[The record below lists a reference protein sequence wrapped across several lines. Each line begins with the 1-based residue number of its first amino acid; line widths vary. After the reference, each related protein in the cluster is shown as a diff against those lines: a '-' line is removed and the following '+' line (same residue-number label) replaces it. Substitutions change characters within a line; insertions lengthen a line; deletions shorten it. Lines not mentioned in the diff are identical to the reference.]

1 MDLVCYEHDQGFVL
15 ARFREGEFD
24 YLDAAS
30 EVVETEFFRYLGAE
44 QILRDLAATYPTPRQ
59 KAEVPLWVYVASNL
73 SLRLHGVS
81 SFHAY
86 PYVVRC
92 GGLLNAFGPTVAA
105 KVTHPDTGDVTLR
118 CAGFNAKNSYDRQ
131 TPCDQDF
138 LRKLARDTE
147 AAALQAW
154 YNRDVAR
161 VLQAQGAFDPAGL
174 FIGDASYLFVPDNP
188 AYEDSV
194 RLLFD
199 AHGHPLE
206 AAALASLT
214 PQQAARCQWR
224 RCYKLVS
231 LLHTDRAGSFCAW
244 VAVRLLPG
252 TANECPVLYALV
264 DEVVAAVGPGVLRR
278 LLLDRGFLDG
288 AAIGRCKQ
296 VHGIDV
302 LIPVRKTMAVYADAL
317 GLLRWPEVVFTPY
330 APPAPR
336 PQAPRPRPVPERV
349 RQREAKRQA
358 TLRARQASAPP
369 ASPAETLVRVEVAGI
384 DGFRSWASCPV
395 PLSVVIS
402 REVYGD
408 GHEDLWMLLDT
419 QPLGAAGA
427 AAARRDEYHLRTTI
441 EEGHR
446 QLKGFWDLTHFTSRA
461 FALVVNQVVFIALAY
476 TLLQLFLRQQGRA
489 ELTRRTRPRVRDQ
502 LLPSAAVILLYCQQR
517 FAILTPLEYTELLL
531 TLAEPA
537 RRKILAQARRLRRE
551 LLDALPN
558 PRPP

>member
-1 MDLVCYEHDQGFVL
+1 MDLLCYERDQGFVL

-30 EVVETEFFRYLGAE
+30 EVVETEFFRYLGAA
-44 QILRDLAATYPTPRQ
+44 QLLQALAATYPPPRQ
-59 KAEVPLWVYVASNL
+59 KAEVPLWIYLASHL

-92 GGLLNAFGPTVAA
+92 GGMLNAFGPAVAA

-138 LRKLARDTE
+138 LRKLARDTKAE
-147 AAALQAW
+147 ALQTW

-161 VLQAQGAFDPAGL
+161 VLQAQGAFDPDGL

-188 AYEDSV
+188 AYEGSV

-199 AHGHPLE
+199 VHGHPME
-206 AAALASLT
+206 AERLAQLT

-231 LLHTDRAGSFCAW
+231 LLHTDRQGSFFYR
-244 VAVRLLPG
+244 VAVRVVPG
-252 TANECPVLYALV
+252 TTNECPVLYALV

-278 LLLDRGFLDG
+278 LILDRGFLDG
-288 AAIGRCKQ
+288 AALGRCKQ
-296 VHGIDV
+296 EHGIDV
-302 LIPVRKTMAVYADAL
+302 LLPVRKTMAVYQDAL
-317 GLLRWPEVVFTPY
+317 GLLRLPEVRFTPY

-336 PQAPRPRPVPERV
+336 PEAPRPRPVPDRV
-349 RQREAKRQA
+349 RRREAKRQQ
-358 TLRARQASAPP
+358 TLRARPASPAPP
-369 ASPAETLVRVEVAGI
+369 PAETLVRAEVAGI
-384 DGFRSWASCPV
+384 DGFRSWESCPV
-395 PLSVVIS
+395 PLSVVIT
-402 REVYGD
+402 REVYAD
-408 GHEDLWMLLDT
+408 GHEELWMLLDT
-419 QPLGAAGA
+419 QPLGVAS

-446 QLKGFWDLTHFTSRA
+446 QLKCFWDLTHFTSRA
-461 FALVVNQVVFIALAY
+461 FALVVNQVVFVALAY
-476 TLLQLFLRQQGRA
+476 TLLQFFLRQEGRA
-489 ELTRRTRPRVRDQ
+489 ELNRRTRPRVRDQ

-531 TLAEPA
+531 TLAEPT

-551 LLDALPN
+551 LLAALPN

>member
-1 MDLVCYEHDQGFVL
+1 VH
-15 ARFREGEFD
+15 
-24 YLDAAS
+24 
-30 EVVETEFFRYLGAE
+30 
-44 QILRDLAATYPTPRQ
+44 
-59 KAEVPLWVYVASNL
+59 
-73 SLRLHGVS
+73 S
-81 SFHAY
+81 SHAY

-92 GGLLNAFGPTVAA
+92 GGRLHAFGPTVAA

-161 VLQAQGAFDPAGL
+161 VLQAQGAFDPEDL

-231 LLHTDRAGSFCAW
+231 LLHTDRQGRFFYR

-252 TANECPVLYALV
+252 TASECPVLYALV
-264 DEVVAAVGPGVLRR
+264 DEVVAAAVGPGVLRR
-278 LLLDRGFLDG
+278 LILDRGFLDG
-288 AAIGRCKQ
+288 AALGRCKQ
-296 VHGIDV
+296 LHGIDV
-302 LIPVRKTMAVYADAL
+302 LIPVRQSMAAYQDAL
-317 GLLRWPEVVFTPY
+317 GFLRLPEVVFTPY
-330 APPAPR
+330 HPPPPR
-336 PQAPRPRPVPERV
+336 PLVAPRPRSVPDRV
-349 RQREAKRQA
+349 RRREATRQQM
-358 TLRARQASAPP
+358 LRARP
-369 ASPAETLVRVEVAGI
+369 ASPAPPPAGTLVRSEVAGI
-384 DGFRSWASCPV
+384 DGFRSWESCLV
-395 PLSVVIS
+395 PLSVVIT
-402 REVYGD
+402 REVYAD
-408 GHEDLWMLLDT
+408 EHAELWMLLDT
-419 QPLGAAGA
+419 RPLGGASAAP
-427 AAARRDEYHLRTTI
+427 RRDEYHLRTTI

-446 QLKGFWDLTHFTSRA
+446 QLKCFWDLTHFPSRA
-461 FALVVNQVVFIALAY
+461 FTLVVNQVVFVALAY
-476 TLLQLFLRQQGRA
+476 TLLQFFLRQQGRA
-489 ELTRRTRPRVRDQ
+489 ELNRRTRPRVRDQ
-502 LLPSAAVILLYCQQR
+502 LLPSAAVIILYCQQR

-537 RRKILAQARRLRRE
+537 RRQVLAQARTARRPAQPAAPVTGGPSPVP
-551 LLDALPN
+551 ALPLVL
-558 PRPP
+558 

>member
-1 MDLVCYEHDQGFVL
+1 MDLLCYEHDQGFVL

-30 EVVETEFFRYLGAE
+30 EVVETDFFRYLGAE
-44 QILRDLAATYPTPRQ
+44 QVLQALAATYPTPRQ
-59 KAEVPLWVYVASNL
+59 KAEVPLWVYLASNL
-73 SLRLHGVS
+73 SLRLHGVH

-92 GGLLNAFGPTVAA
+92 GGMLNAFGPSVAA
-105 KVTHPDTGDVTLR
+105 KVAHPDTGDVTLR
-118 CAGFNAKNSYDRQ
+118 CAGFNAKNHYDRQ

-138 LRKLARDTE
+138 LRKLARDT
-147 AAALQAW
+147 AAEALQRW

-161 VLQAQGAFDPAGL
+161 VLQAHQAFDPEGL
-174 FIGDASYLFVPDNP
+174 FLGDASYLFVPDNP
-188 AYEDSV
+188 AYEGAV

-199 AHGHPLE
+199 AHGHPLD
-206 AAALASLT
+206 AAELAHLT

-231 LLHTDRAGSFCAW
+231 LLHTDRQGSFCYR
-244 VAVRLLPG
+244 VAVRVLPG
-252 TANECPVLYALV
+252 TASECPVLYALV

-288 AAIGRCKQ
+288 AAIGRCQQ

-302 LIPVRKTMAVYADAL
+302 LIPVRKSMAVYQDAL

-330 APPAPR
+330 APPAP
-336 PQAPRPRPVPERV
+336 PPPAPRPRPVPARV
-349 RQREAKRQA
+349 RAREAKRQQ
-358 TLRARQASAPP
+358 TLQARQASAPP
-369 ASPAETLVRVEVAGI
+369 PPPAETLVRAEVAGL
-384 DGFRSWASCPV
+384 DGFQSWASCPV
-395 PLSVVIS
+395 PLAVVIS
-402 REVYGD
+402 REVYAD

-419 QPLGAAGA
+419 RPLGAPGA
-427 AAARRDEYHLRTTI
+427 AAARRDEYHLRTRI

-446 QLKGFWDLTHFTSRA
+446 QLKCFWDLTHFSSRA
-461 FALVVNQVVFIALAY
+461 FALVVNPVVFVALAY

-489 ELTRRTRPRVRDQ
+489 ELNRRTRPRVRDQ

-531 TLAEPA
+531 TLTEPA
-537 RRKILAQARRLRRE
+537 RRKILTQARRLRRE

>member
-1 MDLVCYEHDQGFVL
+1 MDLLCYEHDQGFVL
-15 ARFREGEFD
+15 ARFREGECD

-30 EVVETEFFRYLGAE
+30 EVVETEFFRYLGAA
-44 QILRDLAATYPTPRQ
+44 QLLPALAATYPTPRQ
-59 KAEVPLWVYVASNL
+59 KAEVPLWIYLASHL

-92 GGLLNAFGPTVAA
+92 GGMLNAFGPAMAA

-118 CAGFNAKNSYDRQ
+118 CAGFNAKNHYDRQ

-138 LRKLARDTE
+138 LRKLARDTQAE
-147 AAALQAW
+147 ALQTW

-188 AYEDSV
+188 AYEGSV

-231 LLHTDRAGSFCAW
+231 LLHTDRAGRGCAW
-244 VAVRLLPG
+244 AAVRLLPG
-252 TANECPVLYALV
+252 TASECPVLYALV

-302 LIPVRKTMAVYADAL
+302 LIPVRKTMAVYQDAL
-317 GLLRWPEVVFTPY
+317 GLLRLPGVVFTPY
-330 APPAPR
+330 APPPPR
-336 PQAPRPRPVPERV
+336 PAAPRPRPVPDRV
-349 RQREAKRQA
+349 RRREAQRQQ
-358 TLRARQASAPP
+358 TLRARPASPPP
-369 ASPAETLVRVEVAGI
+369 APAETLVRSEVAGL
-384 DGFRSWASCPV
+384 DGFRSWESCPV
-395 PLSVVIS
+395 PLSVVIT
-402 REVYGD
+402 RDVYAD

-427 AAARRDEYHLRTTI
+427 APRRDEYHLRTAI

-446 QLKGFWDLTHFTSRA
+446 QLKCFWDLTHFPSRA
-461 FALVVNQVVFIALAY
+461 FALVVNQVVFVALAY

-517 FAILTPLEYTELLL
+517 FATLTPLEYTELLL
-531 TLAEPA
+531 TLAESA